1 MALPLRQPRAILGRH
16 SICGTHADTLRM
28 PPEPAASSSP
38 FNQIHRTTCAAHADY
53 RRRGVLGSLLR
64 PWATDFNMPA
74 LSRTATS
81 PTTCDNCPEID
92 YARHMPSVQQVRHIE
107 TRNDHAAA
115 CQDNS
120 GPSGNNGECNI
131 ANGALNTIYRNA
143 G

>member
-1 MALPLRQPRAILGRH
+1 MRTLFGCLLSQLHHPPH
-16 SICGTHADTLRM
+16 SIRFTARRVQL
-28 PPEPAASSSP
+28 
-38 FNQIHRTTCAAHADY
+38 AAHADY

-131 ANGALNTIYRNA
+131 ANGALNTIYRKA
-143 G
+143 GRAHLSTVEEIADGRF